1 MDSRKFVGRA
11 LGLAVAVCAL
21 LGGAAVASAQVT
33 IVTVPVG
40 DPGNAPDTQVMFDG
54 TTGYGAVSYA
64 YNIGKYDVTVGQYTT
79 FLNAVAKT
87 DTYGLYNTSMGS
99 GDPTY
104 GCGISQTGSPGSYIY
119 APTKNPNFPV
129 NYVSFWDACR
139 FTNWLQNGQP
149 TGAEGVGTTET
160 GAYDLTV
167 PNGITNNTITRST
180 GATWAVASENEWYK
194 AAYYDPNKNGV
205 GQAGYWAYP
214 TKSDSVP
221 SNVLS
226 ATGTNNTNYY
236 DYYGTGNG
244 GYTDPVNYLTAVGA
258 FAASPSAYGTFDQ
271 GGDVF
276 QWNDTSISGSDR
288 GLRGGSFGDFDGYLQ
303 SGYRYNLIPTNEYLD
318 IGFRVSQVPEPASL
332 GILGFGVMGMLVRRR
347 GGRR

>member
-1 MDSRKFVGRA
+1 MERQFVGRA
-11 LGLAVAVCAL
+11 LGLAVAACAM
-21 LGGAAVASAQVT
+21 LGWGGVVSAQVT

-40 DPGNAPDTQVMFDG
+40 NAGNLADPS
-54 TTGYGAVSYA
+54 TGYGAVGYA
-64 YNIGKYDVTVGQYTT
+64 YNIGQYDVTAGQYTA

-87 DTYGLYNTSMGS
+87 SDPQGLYNSGMGS

-104 GCGISQTGSPGSYIY
+104 GCGIAQTYNSGTSTYTY
-119 APTKNPNFPV
+119 TTTKNPNFPV

-139 FTNWLQNGQP
+139 FTNWLQNNQP

-167 PNGITNNTITRST
+167 PNGIANNTITRST

-205 GQAGYWAYP
+205 GQAGYWGYP

-226 ATGTNNTNYY
+226 AIGTNNANYY

-258 FAASPSAYGTFDQ
+258 FATSPSAYGTYDQ
-271 GGDVF
+271 GGDVW
-276 QWNDTSISGSDR
+276 QWNEANIDGSWR
-288 GLRGGSFGDFDGYLQ
+288 GLRGGSFTFHDFNLQ
-303 SGYRYNLIPTNEYLD
+303 SGYRSFIGDPPYEGFG

-332 GILGFGVMGMLVRRR
+332 GILGIGVLGMLVRRR
-347 GGRR
+347 RV